1 MNSGDWRAGRVPDNL
16 VEKLNENYRD
26 YLDGNG
32 TLIPEREENFKAF
45 VYFVDRILTSVN
57 AKVNDYSPRIRKKAL
72 LKSVYSVSDEAF
84 ALITLE
90 NYYTRWIRMLE
101 AQNGGEQED
110 FSEGDD
116 SDGPVPLDKTTM
128 RKSKWFEAKYTSS
141 QRGKSVSGWTQEGIS
156 RFTDI
161 AEKVKSCRKDN
172 RMGEELEQYL
182 VTYWIGHMEAKS
194 GKERPE
200 VIEAFTDNDLF
211 GGDVE
216 EI

>member
-90 NYYTRWIRMLE
+90 NYCTCWIRMLE
-101 AQNGGEQED
+101 AQNGREQEG
-110 FSEGDD
+110 FSDGDD
-116 SDGPVPLDKTTM
+116 P
-128 RKSKWFEAKYTSS
+128 
-141 QRGKSVSGWTQEGIS
+141 
-156 RFTDI
+156 
-161 AEKVKSCRKDN
+161 
-172 RMGEELEQYL
+172 EE
-182 VTYWIGHMEAKS
+182 V
-194 GKERPE
+194 
-200 VIEAFTDNDLF
+200 
-211 GGDVE
+211 
-216 EI
+216 